1 MLTRVPL
8 RPDDMPYPASAN
20 KQGLGFEMLTL
31 TGTSVCEQAQRLH
44 EVLAGDVET
53 YLAPRH
59 VCDVL
64 TDFPAARLPM
74 SEVRACHLSTSLCT
88 HHESIVAALFGNPK
102 PVHFLKLDS
111 GVLRVQVLA
120 GLRQLQ
126 PRLYSISSAQ
136 AEAPDRV
143 QVTVAVVRYDS
154 LGQQRVGVTSTLL
167 AERLQVSGGSV
178 WGQRL
183 EFVMNMQL
191 WRCCAA
197 THWTRV

>member
-1 MLTRVPL
+1 MPSDHFLVYAPGKHRRGHL
-8 RPDDMPYPASAN
+8 RP
-20 KQGLGFEMLTL
+20 L
-31 TGTSVCEQAQRLH
+31 
-44 EVLAGDVET
+44 
-53 YLAPRH
+53 
-59 VCDVL
+59 
-64 TDFPAARLPM
+64 
-74 SEVRACHLSTSLCT
+74 
-88 HHESIVAALFGNPK
+88 
-102 PVHFLKLDS
+102 HFLGVDS
-111 GVLRVQVLA
+111 WILCVQVLA

-167 AERLQVSGGSV
+167 AERLQVRSGSV

-191 WRCCAA
+191 WRCCA
-197 THWTRV
+197 TTRWV